1 MILESSN
8 QDKRL
13 KVTFFSVLPPFRG
26 GISSFSQMVLQNM
39 KTKADVSPYTFS
51 KLYPKLLFPG
61 KSQVDQSL
69 KESYPR
75 IVSTFN
81 PLSYFGARRQ
91 LKKSNPDVFIAN
103 YWMTIFAPMY
113 AFFSRGFKRDVLKI
127 ALIHNLVPHEKR
139 FFDYYF
145 NGLFLR
151 RYDAFVVLSQQVQN
165 EVLSQRPNASCL
177 LLSHPQYTHFGS
189 AINKREARAS
199 MDIPEK
205 SKVLLFF
212 GLIRDYKGLDIL
224 IKAMTHLDESF
235 YLLIAGEI
243 YGDEKTY
250 HKLIEDCI
258 NPNIIL
264 NNQYIPDEEV
274 KRYFSASDLCILPY
288 KKGTQSGVQAIADSF
303 SVPVLVSRNGGLH
316 ENLSDCNNG
325 FIIDDLNEKTL
336 AFKIQDIFSGGKL
349 EIVRDKLKSLLGQKA
364 DEWEKFAVD
373 IYEFIQKEKAKKKL

>member
-1 MILESSN
+1 M
-8 QDKRL
+8 
-13 KVTFFSVLPPFRG
+13 LPPFRG
-26 GISSFSQMVLQNM
+26 GISSFSQMVIQNL
-39 KTKADVSPYTFS
+39 KSHADIAPYTFS
-51 KLYPKLLFPG
+51 RLYPKLLFPG
-61 KSQVDQSL
+61 KSQVDRSL
-69 KESYPR
+69 KASFPR

-103 YWMTIFAPMY
+103 YWMSIFAPMY

-139 FFDYYF
+139 FFDQYF

-151 RYDAFVVLSQQVQN
+151 RYDAFVVLSQRVHN
-165 EVLSQRPNASCL
+165 EVLAQKPDASCL

-189 AINKREARAS
+189 VVNKLEARRS
-199 MDIPEK
+199 LNIPEK

-224 IKAMTHLDESF
+224 IKAMSQLDESY

-243 YGDEKTY
+243 YGDDQPY
-250 HKLIEDCI
+250 RMLIEDCR
-258 NPNIIL
+258 NPNIVL
-264 NNQYIPDEEV
+264 NNKYIPDEDV

-303 SVPVLVSRNGGLH
+303 SLPVLVSKNGGLH
-316 ENLSDCNNG
+316 ENLRDGNNG
-325 FIIDDLNEKTL
+325 FIIDVLNEKAL
-336 AFKIQDIFSGGKL
+336 ALKIQDTFSGGKL
-349 EIVRDKLKSLLGQKA
+349 EIVRDKLKSLIGQKG
-364 DEWEKFAVD
+364 DEWEKFATD
-373 IYEFIQKEKAKKKL
+373 LYEFIQMEKAKKKL